1 MNVRDIGITCIN
13 LVESIKAN
21 DIDMTSTLVEQINN
35 FNMGHEYIDAYIN
48 FENLLEFWNN
58 EALNYTINNL
68 IKLKDKDILL
78 WRSET
83 SKLYDL
89 DEISQDKNVENITNL
104 INSVID
110 NDFLHSTDSDKLK
123 FQKTSTII
131 RLAVF
136 IQDFTLLH
144 KIKQYLQGE

>member
-136 IQDFTLLH
+136 I
-144 KIKQYLQGE
+144 